1 MLHPAHS
8 SKSLIDAELHRLRSV
23 MLHDASSR
31 PLVPVA
37 PVVPTTASEF
47 RPGMNQ
53 DPLFWCFYVMKHGA
67 FKYEQLTNRFTAEQE
82 SKRNE
87 IMALRERE
95 KQLKQS
101 TGIKFTLS
109 TIEGDIMSPRISL
122 PAFQLLVL
130 SNSLNAVCVNPHNH
144 VYAEFMS
151 DAVSD
156 KPVFFIQRKD
166 KGAMRTTMTE
176 ATQAQLASLHT
187 THYRIENMK
196 KPIKSVSAYTVA
208 ELTEMCHQLKIQL
221 TLKLKKQ
228 ELYDAVVQKLVL

>member
-156 KPVFFIQRKD
+156 
-166 KGAMRTTMTE
+166 
-176 ATQAQLASLHT
+176 
-187 THYRIENMK
+187 
-196 KPIKSVSAYTVA
+196 
-208 ELTEMCHQLKIQL
+208 
-221 TLKLKKQ
+221 
-228 ELYDAVVQKLVL
+228 